1 MTTLNTPVGFEQY
14 LDDGGHQE
22 WINLEYQSDG
32 TLELNLCAKDRTA
45 PKVRCWDGVM
55 DYPDS
60 DATLEVSIEQI
71 VELRNNLDNFLK
83 ENNK

>member
-1 MTTLNTPVGFEQY
+1 MTTLNTASGFEQY

-22 WINLEYQSDG
+22 WINLEHQADG

-45 PKVRCWDGVM
+45 PKVRGWNDVM